1 MLKDKLATI
10 NKELAEINVPIF
22 CGLDGE
28 GFPRYLDSIS
38 IITDDDNNTVI
49 GISVGGHV
57 KPRSREKIHSE
68 LQLGSLLSSR
78 RCVHMH

>member
-1 MLKDKLATI
+1 MENINMLKNKLATI

-22 CGLDGE
+22 CGLDAE

-49 GISVGGHV
+49 GIMCI
-57 KPRSREKIHSE
+57 PQE
-68 LQLGSLLSSR
+68 LE
-78 RCVHMH
+78 